1 MLKIY
6 ENGVPEH
13 PLNVRAPDWYI
24 EHRYEGNDVLKFEIP
39 DTHDAY
45 GHLAEEIR
53 ITDGKNLYA
62 VKKMDDHG
70 GYVNVECGL
79 DLDDWRER
87 FWKSFRT
94 TNSTLQ
100 QVFDQIKPSGWTLS
114 GAEGITQ
121 RATIEASEGK
131 GLENVTAE
139 TILSR
144 ASEVYEVVFNF
155 AVLDKTVTVID
166 PTKYTSSGDY
176 LTDELNLKSVGFVGN
191 TSEFATRLYAYGKKD
206 ADGNPVTIVSVNGGK
221 EYIDNHQYS
230 DRIISVGWSDE
241 RYTIPQ
247 NLLDAAKKKL
257 DELSYPSRSYECDVR
272 NLDGDMYIYKVVT
285 LVDRKRKLRTDHRV
299 VTYKEYPKAHHL
311 DVVTLSAVPPKIETT
326 VKGISTQIDQKVAAS
341 QKAASDAALEAI
353 KIVTGQNGGHV
364 KIEMQDGIPE
374 AVKVRHTDG
383 SETVLDKNGVHRSN
397 RPYLYLVE
405 QGSIEFDPEIGET
418 KVQLSEAYIGH
429 GISVTLSLK
438 SVEPQNSTDVLQTL
452 DMSWEYEIETGTV
465 TLRADCYMLNVE
477 TRIQTAPK
485 KLTIDYC
492 ITGR

>member
-24 EHRYEGNDVLKFEIP
+24 EHRYKGNDVLKFEIP

-79 DLDDWRER
+79 DLDDWREK

-166 PTKYTSSGDY
+166 PTKYISSGDY

-191 TSEFATRLYAYGKKD
+191 TSGFATRLYAYGKKD
-206 ADGNPVTIVSVNGGK
+206 ADGNPVTIASVNGGK

-230 DRIISVGWSDE
+230 NRIISVGWSDE

-272 NLDGDMYIYKVVT
+272 NLDEDMYIYKVVT

-299 VTYKEYPKAHHL
+299 VTYREYPEAHHL

-326 VKGISTQIDQKVAAS
+326 VKGISTQIDQKVAVS
-341 QKAASDAALEAI
+341 QQVASDAALDAI
-353 KIVTGQNGGHV
+353 RVVTGQNGGHV
-364 KIEMQDGIPE
+364 KIEMQDGNPE
-374 AVKVRHTDG
+374 AIKVQHTDG
-383 SETVLDKNGVHRSN
+383 SETKIDESGMIRSGLQ
-397 RPYLYLVE
+397 YLYLTE
-405 QGSIEFDPEIGET
+405 QGSVEIDPEVGKAE
-418 KVQLSEAYIGH
+418 VQLEAAYIGH
-429 GISVTLSLK
+429 EISTTLSLEFLEPEN
-438 SVEPQNSTDVLQTL
+438 SVDVLQAL
-452 DMSWEYEIETGTV
+452 DLSWEYAAQTGVVTIYADCTMLNIETGVPT
-465 TLRADCYMLNVE
+465 
-477 TRIQTAPK
+477 QPK
-485 KLTIDYC
+485 ELHISYH
-492 ITGR
+492 IIGR